1 MKDIINTIINSIKS
15 AISKTLN
22 SIKTVWNTTWNGLKN
37 TVSNVFNGIWSIIKK
52 IINWILGGIEKMAN
66 GIVKGMNNVIR
77 GLNNLRFSIPDWI
90 PNVGGKSFGININT
104 MNTVSLPRLAKGNVA
119 YSETVAVFGEYTGA
133 SSNPEITTPQN
144 IMRETFENVLAN
156 HEWNNNGQTID
167 LSVYVGNE
175 KLGKILLNDLRDMR
189 RQTGQGIE
197 ALVGG

>member
-1 MKDIINTIINSIKS
+1 MRNIIETNITTVKNN
-15 AISKTLN
+15 ISKILTN
-22 SIKTVWNTTWNGLKN
+22 IKN
-37 TVSNVFNGIWSIIKK
+37 TWSNIWNSVKTTTSSIWNGIWNAIKK
-52 IINWILGGIEKMAN
+52 PINWILAGIEKMAN
-66 GIVKGMNNVIR
+66 GVVTGMNKVIR
-77 GLNNLRFSIPDWI
+77 SLNNLHFKMPDWL
-90 PNVGGKSFGININT
+90 GGGSFGINLPT
-104 MNTVSLPRLAKGNVA
+104 MSSVTLPRLAKGNVA

-175 KLGKILLNDLRDMR
+175 KLGRILLNDLRDMR